1 MFVGNYTLFN
11 IILINNHHN
20 HFLTCFQIINLN
32 KMTYNKILVPYD
44 SSKPSE
50 TALEHAIQIA
60 KMSGISSAVNTT
72 VNVIL
77 LHVVKDIPV
86 PVTFGA
92 GLFKS
97 KKTGDMIT
105 LEQYLKDITLEIKT
119 DVKKM
124 FEENIDKYRNI
135 ENVSLQSQVLIG
147 DPSDEIIK
155 FANDEQVDLII
166 MGITGLGGFSKFV
179 FGSVARNVSEKAT
192 CPVMLVR

>member
-1 MFVGNYTLFN
+1 
-11 IILINNHHN
+11 
-20 HFLTCFQIINLN
+20 
-32 KMTYNKILVPYD
+32 MTYNKILVPYD

-60 KMSGISSAVNTT
+60 KMSSISSSVDTT
-72 VNVIL
+72 INIIL
-77 LHVVKDIPV
+77 LHVVQDIPV
-86 PVTFGA
+86 PATFGA

-97 KKTGDMIT
+97 NKTGDMIT

-124 FEENIDKYRNI
+124 IEENISKYRDI

-147 DPSDEIIK
+147 DPSNEITK
-155 FANDEQVDLII
+155 FANDEKVDLII
-166 MGITGLGGFSKFV
+166 MGTTGLGGLKKFV
-179 FGSVARNVSEKAT
+179 FGSVARNVSEKAN

>member
-1 MFVGNYTLFN
+1 
-11 IILINNHHN
+11 
-20 HFLTCFQIINLN
+20 
-32 KMTYNKILVPYD
+32 MTYDKILVPYD

-60 KMSGISSAVNTT
+60 KMSGISSSAAANTT
-72 VNVIL
+72 INVIL
-77 LHVVKDIPV
+77 LHVVQDIPV
-86 PVTFGA
+86 PSTFGA

-97 KKTGDMIT
+97 NKTGDMIT

-155 FANDEQVDLII
+155 FANDEKVDLII
-166 MGITGLGGFSKFV
+166 MGT
-179 FGSVARNVSEKAT
+179 T
-192 CPVMLVR
+192 D